1 MRIKYIVILSVLCLF
16 SSVVL
21 AEGPTSTTGIGG
33 LADNITSQFAQI
45 GKLMIAISYIAG
57 VAFAIAAIFKFKQ
70 HKDNPTQI
78 TLGTPLAMLA
88 IGIMLVFLPLLFGP
102 AGYTVFK
109 EEAEKGAGGFLG
121 GGAMEIPGAQRT
133 GTTP

>member
-1 MRIKYIVILSVLCLF
+1 MRIKTLVIFSVLCLF
-16 SSVVL
+16 SSV
-21 AEGPTSTTGIGG
+21 G
-33 LADNITSQFAQI
+33 LADSSIGIGDLADNNTEQFTQI

-57 VAFAIAAIFKFKQ
+57 IAFAIAAIFKFKQ

-102 AGYTVFK
+102 AGYTIFK
-109 EEAEKGAGGFLG
+109 DEAAEGAGGFTGEGIKLL
-121 GGAMEIPGAQRT
+121 PGDNPT
-133 GTTP
+133 SK